1 MGFVVCNAA
10 QLSSA
15 NSVLCSVL
23 IPAAGRLLRQFAVH
37 ALERPQIE
45 IGG

>member
-23 IPAAGRLLRQFAVH
+23 IPAAGRLLRQLAVYPF
-37 ALERPQIE
+37 ESPQIE
-45 IGG
+45 ISR